1 MRNIFLLCRE
11 KTETMRVR
19 GAAVTRLTIRAVVC
33 PLYWWKVAGCEIEG
47 AARCAAHVASLSSS
61 SSAPGDAGLPSRIA
75 YAGRHYSSAGDC
87 WSSSRLQRE
96 GAWPLHA
103 VSQLPTLLGP
113 AHPVLSAPVPQG
125 MTSMLLL
132 VPAGAC
138 YTAYSLEGGP

>member
-1 MRNIFLLCRE
+1 MRRTCRVIILIVLCATLL
-11 KTETMRVR
+11 VIGS
-19 GAAVTRLTIRAVVC
+19 GALAFN
-33 PLYWWKVAGCEIEG
+33 
-47 AARCAAHVASLSSS
+47 ARMANHFGYAL
-61 SSAPGDAGLPSRIA
+61 PGDAGLPSRIA
-75 YAGRHYSSAGDC
+75 YAGHHYSSAGDC